1 MKKTILFFLI
11 CSFLQPANSQT
22 RTPYKLVISGTVYG
36 YKYDPSVKILNKE
49 TGALEGSVGGV
60 TLTAYKGTS
69 KLSSVKS
76 GGNGT
81 FTIEVPLESDLKLEY
96 SKDNYVTSSFN
107 LDLSNLPEDM
117 VATGLIFE
125 NIELALNNF
134 VSDKTNDKRPFGKL
148 TYNVSSKALA
158 FAEITYADK
167 KKLFGDNKDNTPLN
181 LMNKSVKKNLE
192 NNNAPA
198 VLTTDVVVDPSGNQ
212 ITKTQKTNSN
222 QTNTEESIVV
232 EETLPAK
239 KLSTLTQLNLENI
252 TSSDLESR
260 QAEIDNAWKQLEQ
273 DKLMAITPEDFAII
287 QAREEL
293 LVAAEKELEDAKKYI
308 ALQQDEIA
316 AQSFKIM
323 LLVVL
328 ILVLAVSAFFIIR
341 YARQKT
347 LLSKELAAK
356 NKKITES
363 IHYALRIQQSV
374 LLTESQVKSLLP
386 DSFILYKP
394 LDIVSGDFYWISQV
408 ESKIIVAVAD
418 CTGHGVPGAFMSLI
432 GNTLLNHIV
441 NEKKVT
447 DAASILDKLHE
458 GIIHALRQA
467 ESEQNNQDGMDL
479 SLCVLDKNAG
489 SLQFAGAMNP
499 VYLVQGGEVV
509 TLEPTLKAI
518 GGIERRKK
526 LAAMGFESQT
536 LKLEKGT
543 HVYLTSD
550 GYMDQFG
557 GPEQLKFN
565 LPKFKELLLSLN
577 NKSMVEQKNAM
588 DKALQDW
595 KGSGKQ
601 IDDVLVVGFTV

>member
-1 MKKTILFFLI
+1 M
-11 CSFLQPANSQT
+11 
-22 RTPYKLVISGTVYG
+22 
-36 YKYDPSVKILNKE
+36 
-49 TGALEGSVGGV
+49 
-60 TLTAYKGTS
+60 
-69 KLSSVKS
+69 
-76 GGNGT
+76 
-81 FTIEVPLESDLKLEY
+81 
-96 SKDNYVTSSFN
+96 N
-107 LDLSNLPEDM
+107 LD
-117 VATGLIFE
+117 
-125 NIELALNNF
+125 
-134 VSDKTNDKRPFGKL
+134 
-148 TYNVSSKALA
+148 
-158 FAEITYADK
+158 
-167 KKLFGDNKDNTPLN
+167 
-181 LMNKSVKKNLE
+181 
-192 NNNAPA
+192 
-198 VLTTDVVVDPSGNQ
+198 
-212 ITKTQKTNSN
+212 
-222 QTNTEESIVV
+222 
-232 EETLPAK
+232 
-239 KLSTLTQLNLENI
+239 NI

-323 LLVVL
+323 LLVLLLV
-328 ILVLAVSAFFIIR
+328 VLAVSAFFIVR

-347 LLSKELAAK
+347 ILSKELAAK

-374 LLTESQVKSLLP
+374 LLTEAQVKTLLP
-386 DSFILYKP
+386 DSFIFYKP

-408 ESKIIVAVAD
+408 DSKIIVAVAD

-447 DAASILDKLHE
+447 DAAAILDKLHE
-458 GIIHALRQA
+458 GIIHSLRQA
-467 ESEQNNQDGMDL
+467 ESEKNNQDGMDL
-479 SLCVLDKNAG
+479 SLCVLDKNSG

-499 VYLVQGGEVV
+499 VYMVQSGEVV

-526 LAAMGFESQT
+526 LAAIGFESQT
-536 LKLEKGT
+536 IKLEKGT

-565 LPKFKELLLSLN
+565 LPKFKELLLSLK
-577 NKSMVEQKNAM
+577 NKSMADQKNAM

>member
-222 QTNTEESIVV
+222 QTITEESIVV

-323 LLVVL
+323 LLVLLLVVL
-328 ILVLAVSAFFIIR
+328 VVSAFFIIR

-374 LLTESQVKSLLP
+374 LLTESQVKTLLP

-408 ESKIIVAVAD
+408 DSKIIIAVAD

-447 DAASILDKLHE
+447 DAATILDKLHE
-458 GIIHALRQA
+458 GIIHSLRQA

-479 SLCVLDKNAG
+479 SLCVLDKNGG

-601 IDDVLVVGFTV
+601 IDDILVVGFTV

>member
-1 MKKTILFFLI
+1 MKKTILFLLI
-11 CSFLQPANSQT
+11 CAVFQSANTQT
-22 RTPYKLVISGTVYG
+22 RIPNKLVISGTVYG
-36 YKYDPSVKILNKE
+36 YKFDPSVKILNKE

-60 TLTAYKGTS
+60 TLSAYKGST

-81 FTIEVPLESDLKLEY
+81 FTIEVPLEGDLKLEY

-107 LDLSNLPEDM
+107 LDLSNVPADM
-117 VATGLIFE
+117 MATGLIFE

-134 VSDKTNDKRPFGKL
+134 VSEKTDDKRPFGKL
-148 TYNVSSKALA
+148 TYNVSTKALA
-158 FAEITYADK
+158 FAEIAYTDK

-192 NNNAPA
+192 NNNTPA
-198 VLTTDVVVDPSGNQ
+198 AVNTDVVVDPSGNQ

-222 QTNTEESIVV
+222 QMITEEGVVV
-232 EETLPAK
+232 EEAAPAK
-239 KLSTLTQLNLENI
+239 KLSTLTKLNLDNI

-323 LLVVL
+323 LLVLLLV
-328 ILVLAVSAFFIIR
+328 VLAVSAFFIVR

-347 LLSKELAAK
+347 ILSKELAAK

-374 LLTESQVKSLLP
+374 LLTEAQVKTLLP
-386 DSFILYKP
+386 DSFIFYKP

-408 ESKIIVAVAD
+408 DSKIIVAVAD

-447 DAASILDKLHE
+447 DAAAILDKLHE
-458 GIIHALRQA
+458 GIIHSLRQA
-467 ESEQNNQDGMDL
+467 ESEKNNQDGMDL
-479 SLCVLDKNAG
+479 SLCVLDKNSG

-499 VYLVQGGEVV
+499 VYMVQSGEVV

-526 LAAMGFESQT
+526 LAAIGFESQT
-536 LKLEKGT
+536 IKLEKGT

-565 LPKFKELLLSLN
+565 LPKFKELLLSLK
-577 NKSMVEQKNAM
+577 NKSMADQKNAM

>member
-1 MKKTILFFLI
+1 MKKTILFLLI
-11 CSFLQPANSQT
+11 CAFFQASYTQT
-22 RTPYKLVISGTVYG
+22 RTPDKLIITGTVYG
-36 YKYDPSVKILNKE
+36 YKFDPSVKILNKE

-60 TLTAYKGTS
+60 TLSAYKGST

-81 FTIEVPLESDLKLEY
+81 FTIEMPLESDLKLEY
-96 SKDNYVTSSFN
+96 SKDNYVTSSFS
-107 LDLSNLPEDM
+107 LDLSNVPADM
-117 VATGLIFE
+117 AATGLIFE

-158 FAEITYADK
+158 FTEITYADK

-192 NNNAPA
+192 NNNTPA
-198 VLTTDVVVDPSGNQ
+198 AVNTEAVVETTENP

-222 QTNTEESIVV
+222 QSISEEIVAD
-232 EETLPAK
+232 ETLPAK
-239 KLSTLTQLNLENI
+239 KLSTLPRLNLENI
-252 TSSDLESR
+252 TASDLESR

-323 LLVVL
+323 LLVL
-328 ILVLAVSAFFIIR
+328 LLLVLAVSVFFIVR

-347 LLSKELAAK
+347 VLSKELAAK

-374 LLTESQVKSLLP
+374 LLTEAQVKSLLP
-386 DSFILYKP
+386 DSFIFYKP

-408 ESKIIVAVAD
+408 DSKIIVAVAD

-447 DAASILDKLHE
+447 DAAAILDKLHE
-458 GIIHALRQA
+458 GIIHSLRQA
-467 ESEQNNQDGMDL
+467 ESEENNQDGMDL
-479 SLCVLDKNAG
+479 SLCVLDKNSG

-499 VYLVQGGEVV
+499 VYLVQGNEVI

-536 LKLEKGT
+536 VKLEKGT

-565 LPKFKELLLSLN
+565 LPKFKALLLSLKS
-577 NKSMVEQKNAM
+577 KSMSEQKNAI

>member
-1 MKKTILFFLI
+1 MKKTILFLLI
-11 CSFLQPANSQT
+11 CAVFQSANTQT
-22 RTPYKLVISGTVYG
+22 RIPNKLVISGTVYG
-36 YKYDPSVKILNKE
+36 YKFDPSVKILNKE

-60 TLTAYKGTS
+60 TLAAYKGST

-96 SKDNYVTSSFN
+96 SKDNYVASSFS
-107 LDLSNLPEDM
+107 LDLSNIPADM
-117 VATGLIFE
+117 AATGLIFE

-148 TYNVSSKALA
+148 TYNVSTKALA
-158 FAEITYADK
+158 FAEIAYTDK

-192 NNNAPA
+192 NNNTPA
-198 VLTTDVVVDPSGNQ
+198 AVNTEVVVDPSGNQ
-212 ITKTQKTNSN
+212 TTKTQKTNSN
-222 QTNTEESIVV
+222 QMITEEGVVV
-232 EETLPAK
+232 EEAAPAK
-239 KLSTLTQLNLENI
+239 KLSTLTKLNLDNI

-323 LLVVL
+323 LLVLLLV
-328 ILVLAVSAFFIIR
+328 VLAVSAFFIVR

-347 LLSKELAAK
+347 ILSKELAAK

-374 LLTESQVKSLLP
+374 LLTEAQVKTLLP
-386 DSFILYKP
+386 DSFIFYKP

-408 ESKIIVAVAD
+408 DSKIIVAVAD

-447 DAASILDKLHE
+447 DAAAILDKLHE
-458 GIIHALRQA
+458 GIIHSLRQA
-467 ESEQNNQDGMDL
+467 ESEKNNQDGMDL
-479 SLCVLDKNAG
+479 SLCVLDKNSG

-499 VYLVQGGEVV
+499 VYMVQSGEVV

-526 LAAMGFESQT
+526 LAAIGFESQT
-536 LKLEKGT
+536 IKLEKGT

-565 LPKFKELLLSLN
+565 LPKFKELLLSLK
-577 NKSMVEQKNAM
+577 NKSMADQKNAM

>member
-1 MKKTILFFLI
+1 MKNSLLLLVLLTIFASGF
-11 CSFLQPANSQT
+11 SQT
-22 RTPYKLVISGTVYG
+22 RIPNKLVISGTVYG
-36 YKYDPSVKILNKE
+36 YKFDPSVKILNKE

-60 TLTAYKGTS
+60 TLSAFKGST

-96 SKDNYVTSSFN
+96 SKDNYVTSSFS
-107 LDLSNLPEDM
+107 LDLSNIPADM
-117 VATGLIFE
+117 AETGLIFE

-148 TYNVSSKALA
+148 TYNISSKALA
-158 FAEITYADK
+158 FAEISYADK

-181 LMNKSVKKNLE
+181 LMNKSVKKNLD
-192 NNNAPA
+192 NNNTPAPA
-198 VLTTDVVVDPSGNQ
+198 NTEVVVDPVVNPT
-212 ITKTQKTNSN
+212 TKTQKTNTN
-222 QTNTEESIVV
+222 QVVTDDGTVV
-232 EETLPAK
+232 EEQVPAK
-239 KLSTLTQLNLENI
+239 KLSSLPRLNLENI
-252 TSSDLESR
+252 TATDLESR

-323 LLVVL
+323 LLVL
-328 ILVLAVSAFFIIR
+328 LLLVLAVSAFFIVR

-347 LLSKELAAK
+347 ILSKELAAK

-374 LLTESQVKSLLP
+374 LLTEVQVKSLLP
-386 DSFILYKP
+386 DSFLFYKP

-408 ESKIIVAVAD
+408 DSKIIVAVAD

-447 DAASILDKLHE
+447 DAAAILDQLHK
-458 GIIHALRQA
+458 GIIHSLRQA
-467 ESEQNNQDGMDL
+467 ESEENNQDGMDL
-479 SLCVLDKNAG
+479 SLCVFDKHSGN
-489 SLQFAGAMNP
+489 LQFAGAMNP
-499 VYLVQGGEVV
+499 VYLVQHGEVK

-526 LAAMGFESQT
+526 LADLGFESQT

-565 LPKFKELLLSLN
+565 LPKFKELLLSLK
-577 NKSMVEQKNAM
+577 NKSMSDQKNAIE
-588 DKALQDW
+588 KALQDW

>member
-1 MKKTILFFLI
+1 VKKTILFLLI
-11 CSFLQPANSQT
+11 CAVFQSANTQT
-22 RTPYKLVISGTVYG
+22 RIPNKLVISGTVYG
-36 YKYDPSVKILNKE
+36 YKFDPSVKILNKE

-60 TLTAYKGTS
+60 TLAAYKGST

-96 SKDNYVTSSFN
+96 SKDNYVASSFS
-107 LDLSNLPEDM
+107 LDLSNIPADM
-117 VATGLIFE
+117 AATGLIFE

-148 TYNVSSKALA
+148 TYNVSTKALA
-158 FAEITYADK
+158 FAEIAYTDK

-192 NNNAPA
+192 NNNTPA
-198 VLTTDVVVDPSGNQ
+198 AVNTEVVVDPSGNQ
-212 ITKTQKTNSN
+212 TTKTQKTNSN
-222 QTNTEESIVV
+222 QMITEEGVVV
-232 EETLPAK
+232 EEAAPAK
-239 KLSTLTQLNLENI
+239 KLSTLTKLNLDNI

-323 LLVVL
+323 LLVLLLV
-328 ILVLAVSAFFIIR
+328 VLAVSAFFIVR

-347 LLSKELAAK
+347 ILSKELAAK

-374 LLTESQVKSLLP
+374 LLTEAQVKTLLP
-386 DSFILYKP
+386 DSFIFYKP

-408 ESKIIVAVAD
+408 DSKIIVAVAD

-447 DAASILDKLHE
+447 DAAAILDKLHE
-458 GIIHALRQA
+458 GIIHSLRQA
-467 ESEQNNQDGMDL
+467 ESEKNNQDGMDL
-479 SLCVLDKNAG
+479 SLCVLDKNSG

-499 VYLVQGGEVV
+499 VYMVQSGEVV

-526 LAAMGFESQT
+526 LAAIGFESQT
-536 LKLEKGT
+536 IKLEKGT

-565 LPKFKELLLSLN
+565 LPKFKELLLSLK
-577 NKSMVEQKNAM
+577 NKSMADQKNAM

>member
-1 MKKTILFFLI
+1 VKKTILFFLI
-11 CSFLQPANSQT
+11 SLIFQSANSQT
-22 RTPYKLVISGTVYG
+22 RIPNKLVISGTVYG
-36 YKYDPSVKILNKE
+36 YKFDPSVKILNKE
-49 TGALEGSVGGV
+49 TGSLEGSVGGV
-60 TLTAYKGTS
+60 TLTAYKGSS

-107 LDLSNLPEDM
+107 FDLSNVPADM
-117 VATGLIFE
+117 AETGLIFE

-134 VSDKTNDKRPFGKL
+134 VSDKTDDKRPFGKL

-158 FAEITYADK
+158 FSEITYADK

-181 LMNKSVKKNLE
+181 LMNKSIKKNLE
-192 NNNAPA
+192 NNNTPA
-198 VLTTDVVVDPSGNQ
+198 ALIVEEVVDPTGNQ
-212 ITKTQKTNSN
+212 TTKTQKTNSN
-222 QTNTEESIVV
+222 QTVTEEGVV
-232 EETLPAK
+232 IEEPLPAK

-273 DKLMAITPEDFAII
+273 DKLMAITPEDFAMI

-323 LLVVL
+323 LLVL
-328 ILVLAVSAFFIIR
+328 LLLVLAVSAFFIVR

-347 LLSKELAAK
+347 ILSKELAAK

-374 LLTESQVKSLLP
+374 LLTETQVKSLLP
-386 DSFILYKP
+386 DSFIFYKP

-408 ESKIIVAVAD
+408 DSKIIVAVAD

-447 DAASILDKLHE
+447 DAAAILDKLHE
-458 GIIHALRQA
+458 GIIHSLRQA

-479 SLCVLDKNAG
+479 SLCVFDKNSN

-499 VYLVQGGEVV
+499 VYLVQGGNVI

-536 LKLEKGT
+536 VKLDKGT

-565 LPKFKELLLSLN
+565 LPKFKELLLSLK
-577 NKSMVEQKNAM
+577 NKSMADQKNAI

>member
-1 MKKTILFFLI
+1 MKKTILFLLI
-11 CSFLQPANSQT
+11 CSILQSVNSQT
-22 RTPYKLVISGTVYG
+22 RIPNKLVISGTVYG
-36 YKYDPSVKILNKE
+36 YKFDPSVKILNKE

-60 TLTAYKGTS
+60 TLTAYKGST

-81 FTIEVPLESDLKLEY
+81 FTMEVPLEGDLKLEY
-96 SKDNYVTSSFN
+96 SKDNYVTSSFS
-107 LDLSNLPEDM
+107 LDLSNVPADM
-117 VATGLIFE
+117 AATGLIFE

-148 TYNVSSKALA
+148 TYNVASKALA
-158 FAEITYADK
+158 FSEITYTDK

-181 LMNKSVKKNLE
+181 LMNKSIKKNLG
-192 NNNAPA
+192 NNNTPA
-198 VLTTDVVVDPSGNQ
+198 AVETEVAVDPVENE
-212 ITKTQKTNSN
+212 ITKKQRTNSN
-222 QTNTEESIVV
+222 KVITEEDVIV
-232 EETLPAK
+232 EEELPAK
-239 KLSTLTQLNLENI
+239 KLSALPRLNLENI
-252 TSSDLESR
+252 TDSDLESR
-260 QAEIDNAWKQLEQ
+260 QTEIDNAWKQLEQ

-293 LVAAEKELEDAKKYI
+293 LIAAEKELEDAKKYI

-323 LLVVL
+323 LLIL
-328 ILVLAVSAFFIIR
+328 LLLVLAVSAFFIVR

-347 LLSKELAAK
+347 ILSKELAAK

-374 LLTESQVKSLLP
+374 LLTEQQVKSLLP
-386 DSFILYKP
+386 DSFIFYKP

-408 ESKIIVAVAD
+408 DSKIIVAVAD

-441 NEKKVT
+441 NEKKIL
-447 DAASILDKLHE
+447 DAAAILDKLHE
-458 GIIHALRQA
+458 GIIYSLRQA

-479 SLCVLDKNAG
+479 SLCIFDKNSA

-499 VYLVQGGEVV
+499 VYLVHGGEVK

-526 LAAMGFESQT
+526 LAGMGFESQT
-536 LKLEKGT
+536 LKVEKGT
-543 HVYLTSD
+543 HVYLTTD

-565 LPKFKELLLSLN
+565 LPKFKELLVSLQ
-577 NKSMVEQKNAM
+577 NKSMHDQKTAM